1 MRPILILLLI
11 GCLSS
16 CAKTTNDL
24 SYVVSPGE
32 SQNGEATLKIEMTFQ
47 ANPEGR
53 SLLLLQDTA
62 WGQDSLYNVI
72 ESVRLVNA
80 KGSILKKR
88 DSNYIEIVHP
98 KNLKKVVFEYVLKQD
113 TEGELTTMKTYRPVI
128 QPNYFHVFSHNLF
141 MLPFDIVEDKKEGF
155 DIAIEWKGFPGHYNF
170 QNSFGSNSRKQR
182 IEGII
187 EQKFH
192 SAVFLGGD
200 FRVYSRKV
208 KNNEVS
214 FAVRG
219 DWEVFDDSTMT
230 RILEQTVTVQRD
242 FWKDH
247 SQEYFSVSMIPTILE
262 RGSSF
267 QGSGLTNSF
276 ATSASNNEYLEV
288 EGLVYLFNHEL
299 MHNWT
304 GHIIKN
310 ENEEEQYWFSEGFT
324 EYYTFKN
331 IAKNKIY
338 GLGGNYFIKKLNETQ
353 RLLYESPVKNAKNE
367 EINYTNFWSSRD
379 YGKLP
384 YYRGALFAFYLDQ
397 SIRETSNGKLSLD
410 DMMLEIKEA
419 AVTNG
424 QKLSHDYFLKTA
436 SNYLGDDIGILFDKH
451 ILKGEDLRIL
461 DLYKN
466 LDLEFD
472 TTSKI
477 FDLGF
482 EFSDDK
488 KNIASIDKLSKAYEA
503 GLRKGDRLTSRSYR
517 YDPNFKAEFIRV
529 SGDKEEK
536 IEFYPAKEVAL
547 PNLLPT
553 AGNLNKLGF

>member
-1 MRPILILLLI
+1 MRPFLILVFI
-11 GCLSS
+11 GCLFS
-16 CAKTTNDL
+16 CSKTSTDL
-24 SYVVSPGE
+24 SYIISPGE

-47 ANPEGR
+47 ASSEGR
-53 SLLLLQDTA
+53 SILLFQDKA

-80 KGSILKKR
+80 EGSIFKKR
-88 DSNYIEIVHP
+88 DSNYIEILYP
-98 KNLKKVVFEYVLKQD
+98 KNLNKVVFEYVLKQD
-113 TEGELTTMKTYRPVI
+113 TAGELTTMKTYRPVI
-128 QPNYFHVFSHNLF
+128 QPDYFHVFSHNFF
-141 MLPFDIVEDKKEGF
+141 MLPRKIVEDKREGF
-155 DIAIEWKGFPGHYNF
+155 DVALEWKDFPDQYSF
-170 QNSFGSNSRKQR
+170 QNSFGSDTRKQL
-182 IEGII
+182 IEGTI

-192 SAVFLGGD
+192 SAVFVGGD
-200 FRVYSRKV
+200 FRIYSRKV

-214 FAVRG
+214 FAIRG

-230 RILEQTVTVQRD
+230 SILEQTVAVQRD

-247 SQEYFSVSMIPTILE
+247 SQAYFSVSMLPTFLE

-276 ATSASNNEYLEV
+276 ATSASNNEFLEV

-331 IAKNKIY
+331 IAKNEIY
-338 GLGGNYFIKKLNETQ
+338 GLGGNYFIDKLNETQ
-353 RLLYESPVKNAKNE
+353 RLLFESPVKNARNE
-367 EINYTNFWSSRD
+367 EINYTNFWSSRH

-397 SIRETSNGKLSLD
+397 SIQKTSNGKLSLD
-410 DMMLEIKEA
+410 DVMLQIKED
-419 AVTNG
+419 AVNND
-424 QKLSHDYFLKTA
+424 QKLSHDYFLEIA
-436 SNYLGDDIGILFDKH
+436 SNYLNDDIRTFFDKY
-451 ILKGEDLRIL
+451 IINGEDLPLL
-461 DLYKN
+461 DLYKD

-482 EFSDDK
+482 KFSDDK
-488 KNIASIDKLSKAYEA
+488 RYIASIDKASAAYQA

-529 SGDKEEK
+529 TGDVAEK
-536 IEFYPAKEVAL
+536 IEFYPAKEVEI